1 MASVREKRRTQAER
15 SALSE
20 KMILRAATKLIAR
33 HGYTKTTL
41 AQIGRA
47 AGYAAGMVSHRFG
60 SKEGLLRTLVERIR
74 TRFYQD
80 QMGEALR
87 DATGLAALLTAVDTY
102 LNELR
107 VREERMRV
115 LYVLMG
121 EALGPIAEVRP
132 VVVKL
137 NRGFRSSAEAWLR
150 SGIRE
155 GNVRDDVDPAV
166 EAAVFVG
173 MLRGVAMQW
182 LAEREPFDLQE
193 AAESIK
199 DALRARLA
207 PPRAQRRPEAS

>member
-1 MASVREKRRTQAER
+1 VASVREKRRTQAER

-20 KMILRAATKLIAR
+20 KLILRAATKLIAR
-33 HGYTKTTL
+33 QGYTKTTL

-47 AGYAAGMVSHRFG
+47 AGYAAGLVSHRFG
-60 SKEGLLRTLVERIR
+60 SKEGLLRNLVERIR

-80 QMGEALR
+80 QMGEAL
-87 DATGLAALLTAVDTY
+87 AGITGLAALLAAVDTY

-121 EALGPIAEVRP
+121 EALGPVAEIRP

-137 NRGFRSSAEAWLR
+137 NRGFRASAEGWLR
-150 SGIRE
+150 SGIQDGEIRA
-155 GNVRDDVDPAV
+155 DVDPKI

-173 MLRGVAMQW
+173 MLRGVSMQW
-182 LAEREPFDLQE
+182 LAERGAFDLQA

-199 DALRARLA
+199 HALRSRLA
-207 PPRAQRRPEAS
+207 QPTRSG